1 MGKCC
6 TGKTLQ
12 NVECDGVCRPRFR
25 VCLKEYQVKIDT
37 TSPCTFGD
45 VITSELG
52 PNPVTDTPQTG
63 FSNSIAFPFP
73 FTWPVSIK
81 IKSTSN
87 SKAQPTN
94 SLIPSIK
101 ISVTDQNLNEYR
113 KTLQLFHEEPVKVC
127 QEKILF
133 DPSTKT

>member
-6 TGKTLQ
+6 TGKTLP
-12 NVECDGVCRPRFR
+12 VGECDGVCRPRFR

-52 PNPVTDTPQTG
+52 PDPVTDTPQTG

-73 FTWPVSIK
+73 FTWPVSNIK
-81 IKSTSN
+81 WTKCIG
-87 SKAQPTN
+87 
-94 SLIPSIK
+94 I
-101 ISVTDQNLNEYR
+101 Y
-113 KTLQLFHEEPVKVC
+113 C
-127 QEKILF
+127 QFENQCY
-133 DPSTKT
+133 